1 MADASTGQRLDRILS
16 GNANALVGVALI
28 GILSV
33 MVLLLPPG
41 FLDLLLSFNITFA
54 LIILMVTFY
63 VKDPLHFNVF
73 PTLLL
78 FLTLFRLALNV
89 ASTRLILLQ
98 GYAGKVID
106 AFGDFVVGGN
116 AVVGMV
122 VFLILVVIQFIVI
135 TKGAGRVAEVAAR
148 FTLDA
153 MPGKQMAIDA
163 DLNAGLIDEREAK
176 TRRERISDEADFFG
190 AMDGASKFVRGD
202 AIAGII
208 ITVINILGGFIIGVA
223 QRGLSFGEA
232 LQTYTLLTVGDGL
245 VSQVP
250 ALIISVSAGV
260 VVTRG
265 RSEQELGQDFITQIF
280 GHSKALAIASAALL
294 LMGFMPG
301 LPNVPFLLLGAVT
314 GAAAF
319 QLRSRD
325 RRQAAEATEA
335 EEAAAPPADPLEDPS
350 LFQVDRLELEI
361 GYGLIPLADT
371 KRRGNLMERVT
382 GVRRQMA
389 GELGL
394 YVSPVRI
401 RDNINLKPNEYA
413 IKLKGVDLERGE
425 ILPGHRLCIAPAEDR
440 AGLPGI
446 ETEEPAFG
454 LPALWVPE
462 AEAETAASRGLT
474 LVEPAAVISTHLSEL
489 VRRHADEVM
498 SREDVK
504 HLVDG
509 VKQVAPALVSELVP
523 AKLTLGFL
531 QAVLAN
537 LLHER
542 VPVRDMVTIIETAG
556 DAAEQSNSP
565 DYVAEKVREALGRAI
580 VRELV
585 DERGALAVLTADH
598 EVEQLFMDALQQYG
612 ETGGIF
618 LPPDAAER
626 FNARLR
632 EEVERVAQR
641 GHQPVVLVASPIR
654 LVFKRYTDSL
664 VPGLTVLA
672 FGEVPVGTEVS
683 ALGMVTLAERD

>member
-1 MADASTGQRLDRILS
+1 MADTGVGQRFDRILS

-122 VFLILVVIQFIVI
+122 VFLILVVIQFVVI
-135 TKGAGRVAEVAAR
+135 TKGAGRIAEVAAR

-176 TRRERISDEADFFG
+176 TRRERISEEADFFG

-280 GHSKALAIASAALL
+280 GHSKALAIAAAALF
-294 LMGFMPG
+294 LMGLMPG
-301 LPNVPFLLLGAVT
+301 LPNVPFLLLGAMT

-319 QLRSRD
+319 HLRGRD
-325 RRQAAEATEA
+325 RKQAASDAEA
-335 EEAAAPPADPLEDPS
+335 EEAAAPPGDPLADPS
-350 LFQVDRLELEI
+350 IFQVDRLELEI
-361 GYGLIPLADT
+361 GYGLIPLADA

-425 ILPGHRLCIAPAEDR
+425 ILPGHRLCIAPAEER

-462 AEAETAASRGLT
+462 AEVEAATSRGLT

-509 VKQVAPALVSELVP
+509 VKQMAPALVSELVP
-523 AKLTLGFL
+523 AKVPLGFL

-542 VPVRDMVTIIETAG
+542 VPVRDLVTIIETAG
-556 DAAEQSNSP
+556 DAAEHSNST

-580 VRELV
+580 VRELL
-585 DERGALAVLTADH
+585 DERGSLAVLTVDH

-618 LPPDAAER
+618 LAPEAADR
-626 FNARLR
+626 FNARLQG
-632 EEVERVAQR
+632 EVERVAQR
-641 GHQPVVLVASPIR
+641 GHQPVLLVASPIR
-654 LVFKRYTDSL
+654 LVFKRYTESL
-664 VPGLTVLA
+664 IPGLAVLA

-683 ALGMVTLAERD
+683 ALGMVTLKDRD